1 MMGSPCR
8 QSDEPNR
15 ARSRLFVSS
24 RTFCLAQYRQ
34 GAARDRQPRDPL
46 GRQTIFNE
54 YLLRNGRQNLP
65 LVSQTPRRR
74 GSFVRVPSA
83 PSAEFYEGSDVSCL
97 EFNKKKTIYRLTTW
111 QVLAEVDVIMCH
123 RPGWICHDWH
133 KFSFRADERPRNR
146 GSRRT

>member
-24 RTFCLAQYRQ
+24 RTFCLAQYRP
-34 GAARDRQPRDPL
+34 GAARERQPRDPL

-54 YLLRNGRQNLP
+54 YLLRNGRQNLS

-74 GSFVRVPSA
+74 GSFVLVPSA
-83 PSAEFYEGSDVSCL
+83 PSAEFYEGSDLNFEIVIPL
-97 EFNKKKTIYRLTTW
+97 LAIFVTIGIVFILVTRD
-111 QVLAEVDVIMCH
+111 A
-123 RPGWICHDWH
+123 
-133 KFSFRADERPRNR
+133 AD
-146 GSRRT
+146 